1 MMELDEEQ
9 KTPEIRTLGEDD
21 EDEEDNEA
29 APLSEEE
36 LKQARSLRPKILKY
50 RECFPSEMRDINFD
64 GVAESED
71 LDFLEEKYNSVR
83 MALSNSSSGPGIVGV
98 TYSTAMF
105 AIENMAKFS
114 GGILLLDG
122 LSTNT
127 ANNKEIRDCLSEIN
141 IEYCD
146 WSDLTTPE
154 RQLFV
159 VTLYTIYMTHAVN
172 KKNISNEQASQT
184 TSESMPPNK
193 IVQQTWNP
201 QVQTNL
207 QQQEIT
213 LGKKSN
219 DLSHVKQN
227 VVSLNQEFSDL

>member
-1 MMELDEEQ
+1 MMGRTSDKSTVIEKSDEEQ
-9 KTPEIRTLGEDD
+9 KVPEIKALGEDD
-21 EDEEDNEA
+21 EEDEDNEEDV
-29 APLSEEE
+29 APLSDEE
-36 LKQARSLRPKILKY
+36 LKQARSLRTKILKY

-83 MALSNSSSGPGIVGV
+83 MARSNSSSGPGIVGV

-114 GGILLLDG
+114 GGVLLLDG
-122 LSTNT
+122 LSNNT

-154 RQLFV
+154 RRLFV
-159 VTLYTIYMTHAVN
+159 ATLYTIYMTHAVN
-172 KKNISNEQASQT
+172 KKNMSNELERAT
-184 TSESMPPNK
+184 TSESLPPNK
-193 IVQQTWNP
+193 SAQQTTQQTWNP
-201 QVQTNL
+201 PQPEVQ
-207 QQQEIT
+207 
-213 LGKKSN
+213 
-219 DLSHVKQN
+219 QN
-227 VVSLNQEFSDL
+227 VVSLNQEFPDL

>member
-1 MMELDEEQ
+1 VGPFLLSGVIGVACLLQ
-9 KTPEIRTLGEDD
+9 IRALGEDD
-21 EDEEDNEA
+21 EDEGDDEV

-36 LKQARSLRPKILKY
+36 LKQAQSLRAKILKY
-50 RECFPSEMRDINFD
+50 RECFPTEMRDIDFN

-83 MALSNSSSGPGIVGV
+83 MACSNSSSGPGIVGV

-127 ANNKEIRDCLSEIN
+127 ANNKEIRDCSSKIN

-146 WSDLTTPE
+146 WSDLTMPE
-154 RQLFV
+154 RRLFV
-159 VTLYTIYMTHAVN
+159 ARLYTIYMTHTIN
-172 KKNISNEQASQT
+172 KKISA
-184 TSESMPPNK
+184 
-193 IVQQTWNP
+193 
-201 QVQTNL
+201 
-207 QQQEIT
+207 
-213 LGKKSN
+213 
-219 DLSHVKQN
+219 
-227 VVSLNQEFSDL
+227 VSK